1 MNNASSDTDLYPVD
15 QQDDDC
21 DSNCSSIQFEQPDR
35 LAQLNARYDA
45 VLDQI
50 EVLDLRIQGLLGQ
63 NPLEK
68 T

>member
-1 MNNASSDTDLYPVD
+1 ME
-15 QQDDDC
+15 QQDEC
-21 DSNCSSIQFEQPDR
+21 DIDCSSIQFEQPDR

-50 EVLDLRIQGLLGQ
+50 DVLDSRIQRLLAQ
-63 NPLEK
+63 IPLEK

>member
-1 MNNASSDTDLYPVD
+1 MNNASNDPNLNPIE
-15 QQDDDC
+15 QQDDC
-21 DSNCSSIQFEQPDR
+21 DIDCSSIQFEQPDR

-50 EVLDLRIQGLLGQ
+50 DVLDSRIQRLLAQ
-63 NPLEK
+63 IPLEK